1 MGINKR
7 CFNVIDS
14 VKGGSGKSSLS
25 LMLALACSHKFS
37 SSDEARNGK
46 ISAYLI
52 DMDFQGSAF
61 SHLIFGKSALGS
73 NGQAEQ
79 YINEKILSYYRYSDK
94 KYISNPI
101 FKLDD
106 DKPGISSDERI
117 PEYYNIAAS
126 LASPYSNDRARFK
139 AVSRLNY
146 SLQITY
152 STFYAGLKKLI
163 SSIDLDFANDKSPEY
178 ILFDMPPNSNGYS
191 DAVLDI
197 LFGNKEGRPKDSA
210 FNYFELMTFD
220 SGHIDATMRWLES
233 FVKDE
238 KYCFPDHFFFVFN
251 NVPTSISNFSST
263 DDPLLNEIILRVQK
277 RIVNIMK
284 SAHSDLLERISL
296 VGISYQADYLKKCC
310 SGSAI
315 IEDFLPTTIK
325 NPVSFYVSIAEPPI
339 ITNSAATKWLLER
352 MKESQA

>member
-1 MGINKR
+1 MGFNER

-25 LMLALACSHKFS
+25 LMLALACSNKFS
-37 SSDEARNGK
+37 SLDDARNGK
-46 ISAYLI
+46 INAYLL

-61 SHLIFGKSALGS
+61 SHLIFGQSALGC

-79 YINEKILSYYRYSDK
+79 YINEKILSYYRYSNK

-101 FKLDD
+101 FQLGDIKSGMS
-106 DKPGISSDERI
+106 KDELI

-126 LASPYSNDRARFK
+126 LASPHSNDRARFK

-163 SSIDLDFANDKSPEY
+163 SSIDLDFANVQSPEY

-197 LFGNKEGRPKDSA
+197 LFGDKKDKPKDA
-210 FNYFELMTFD
+210 TLNYFELMTFD
-220 SGHIDATMRWLES
+220 NGHIDATMRWFES

-238 KYCFPDHFFFVFN
+238 KYNFPDHFFFVFN
-251 NVPTSISNFSST
+251 NVPPSISNFAST
-263 DDPLLNEIILRVQK
+263 QDELLTETLLRVQK
-277 RIVNIMK
+277 KILDIMR
-284 SAHSDLLERISL
+284 SAHSDLLERIYL
-296 VGISYQADYLKKCC
+296 VGISYQADYLKTCC

-315 IEDFLPTTIK
+315 IKDFLPTTIK
-325 NPVSFYVSIAEPPI
+325 NPVSFYTSITDPLR
-339 ITNSAATKWLLER
+339 ITNFEATKWLLER